1 MARRLLWRQLLLAAI
16 VISIALASPTLT
28 DGAQSQGIAKCESS
42 SSQIPLASNQS
53 APGDTFPASGIRYE
67 AFNNSSARRRRLGDF
82 RECAPCTCCTDQ
94 TRKYCFLTG
103 CCYNINC
110 SLRRVPFGLCSF
122 TPVSCNCF
130 GCS

>member
-28 DGAQSQGIAKCESS
+28 ELLGFHAIKRLRCWSECESS

-94 TRKYCFLTG
+94 TRK
-103 CCYNINC
+103 
-110 SLRRVPFGLCSF
+110 SLPI
-122 TPVSCNCF
+122 
-130 GCS
+130 